1 MCSASFGTVPE
12 RSRAP
17 RGGGRNSPASG
28 EYLPPRTLDGEDP
41 FRILVAQG
49 KGAASSSLPQADS
62 SFRLPPRSVLS
73 NRAAEFSSYIHCRPP
88 PQFFVFAAR
97 LPYALYMWTHAE
109 SGAGW
114 YSIKTGRCPSQ
125 NRPYTLPCGQPRPRS
140 RPDIGEDKREGLQ
153 CPIPPLRGP
162 PAGASA
168 FNLVP
173 VPFQPLCLI

>member
-1 MCSASFGTVPE
+1 MAGEILPLLENISRHVPLTARI
-12 RSRAP
+12 RSV
-17 RGGGRNSPASG
+17 
-28 EYLPPRTLDGEDP
+28 Y
-41 FRILVAQG
+41 
-49 KGAASSSLPQADS
+49 SLPRERGRQVP
-62 SFRLPPRSVLS
+62 RCRRPILPSAFLPAPFCQTV
-73 NRAAEFSSYIHCRPP
+73 AEFSSYIHCRPP

-125 NRPYTLPCGQPRPRS
+125 NRPYTLPCGQPRLRS

-173 VPFQPLCLI
+173 VPFQRSALFKIDLCLVLLQSRCY

>member
-62 SFRLPPRSVLS
+62 SFRLPPRSVCQTV
-73 NRAAEFSSYIHCRPP
+73 AEFSSYIHCRPRLSSLSLP
-88 PQFFVFAAR
+88 PGFHTHSICGLMRSPVQVGIRLKPGAVHLRIDLTRCRVVSRDRAVAR
-97 LPYALYMWTHAE
+97 ISAKTNVRDYNARSLP
-109 SGAGW
+109 
-114 YSIKTGRCPSQ
+114 
-125 NRPYTLPCGQPRPRS
+125 
-140 RPDIGEDKREGLQ
+140 
-153 CPIPPLRGP
+153 
-162 PAGASA
+162 
-168 FNLVP
+168 
-173 VPFQPLCLI
+173 

>member
-1 MCSASFGTVPE
+1 MAGEILPLLENISRHVPLTARI
-12 RSRAP
+12 RSV
-17 RGGGRNSPASG
+17 
-28 EYLPPRTLDGEDP
+28 Y
-41 FRILVAQG
+41 
-49 KGAASSSLPQADS
+49 SLPRERGRQVP
-62 SFRLPPRSVLS
+62 RCRGPILPSAFLPAPFCQTV
-73 NRAAEFSSYIHCRPP
+73 AEFSSYIHCRPRLSSLSLP
-88 PQFFVFAAR
+88 PGFHTHSN
-97 LPYALYMWTHAE
+97 MWTHAE

-125 NRPYTLPCGQPRPRS
+125 NRPYTLPCGQPRLRS